1 MYYVNRNGQQYGPYS
16 EETIRRYLAEGSL
29 LASDSAR
36 SEGAPSWQPLGQI
49 LQYPP
54 VPARPPAIPPPIAR
68 PSAGTQIVP
77 PDLHWAIVLLLSC
90 TWIFPMVW
98 AFVQAN
104 WAKKIDSNNKATILY
119 VFWALGE
126 LIVIVLYVAG
136 IASIAANNDLQS
148 AQGLLGIAALLAFP
162 AGVLYLIG
170 AFSIRKSMQTYYN
183 TVEPIQ
189 LRLSGVMTFF
199 FSILYLQYHMSRIAK
214 WKQTGVLSA

>member
-36 SEGAPSWQPLGQI
+36 SEEAQSWQPLGQI
-49 LQYPP
+49 LQYTPMS
-54 VPARPPAIPPPIAR
+54 ARPPAVPPPIAR
-68 PSAGTQIVP
+68 PTAGTQIVP
-77 PDLHWAIVLLLSC
+77 PDLHWAIVLLLSV
-90 TWIFPMVW
+90 TWIFPIVW

-104 WAKKIDSNNKATILY
+104 WTKKIDSNSKATILY

-126 LIVIVLYVAG
+126 LIVIILYVAG
-136 IASIAANNDLQS
+136 IAIAANNDLQT
-148 AQGLLGIAALLAFP
+148 AQGLLGVAGLLGFP
-162 AGVLYLIG
+162 AAVLYLIG
-170 AFSIRKSMQTYYN
+170 AFSIRKSMVTYYN